1 MRFCI
6 VKRYVYIIQEEIL
19 PSPRRIFKEFIKK
32 MILAIITNRI
42 YRIKSEHSVTETE
55 NRTLIT
61 VLYSLNGYYD
71 INIKELI
78 FDKSKKVTN
87 RKLAI
92 SGWERF
98 NGLDKQ

>member
-19 PSPRRIFKEFIKK
+19 PSPRR
-32 MILAIITNRI
+32 NRI

>member
-1 MRFCI
+1 
-6 VKRYVYIIQEEIL
+6 
-19 PSPRRIFKEFIKK
+19 
-32 MILAIITNRI
+32 
-42 YRIKSEHSVTETE
+42 
-55 NRTLIT
+55 
-61 VLYSLNGYYD
+61 LNGYYD